1 MPREITGALDVL
13 RLVDERDEEFHVV
26 EIEVNGETL
35 HVELDVLADLA
46 MLRAGDE
53 DAFESVADLISLF
66 NERGAPMQALD
77 G

>member
-1 MPREITGALDVL
+1 MPRDITGALDVL
-13 RLVDERDEEFHVV
+13 RLEDENEDTFHVV
-26 EIEVNGETL
+26 EIEVNGEML

-66 NERGAPMQALD
+66 NERGAPMEALT

>member
-1 MPREITGALDVL
+1 MPRDITGALDVL
-13 RLVDERDEEFHVV
+13 RLVDDRDEEFHVV

-53 DAFESVADLISLF
+53 EAFESIADMISLF